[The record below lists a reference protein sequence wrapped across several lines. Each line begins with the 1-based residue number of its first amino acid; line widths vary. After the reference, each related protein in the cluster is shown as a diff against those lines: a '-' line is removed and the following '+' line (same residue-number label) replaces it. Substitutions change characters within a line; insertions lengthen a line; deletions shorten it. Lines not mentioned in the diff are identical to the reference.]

1 MHVEGEE
8 PLSFQY
14 GKKNWAPIKKLSVL
28 HNGIKSHGKWIGLIK
43 LSKKGSLIFK
53 DQIKKFIDSYGDKS
67 MLEDF
72 INYLIKNDYE
82 IMAHYC
88 IGKWIDIDNKKDLL
102 IARDILKNLED
113 F

>member
-1 MHVEGEE
+1 
-8 PLSFQY
+8 
-14 GKKNWAPIKKLSVL
+14 
-28 HNGIKSHGKWIGLIK
+28 
-43 LSKKGSLIFK
+43 
-53 DQIKKFIDSYGDKS
+53 

-72 INYLIKNDYE
+72 INYLIKNNYE